1 MKTFRGAVILLAAS
15 LLLSCRTADIRGAD
29 TVGFLTSS
37 ATVAAQ
43 ASRPISDS
51 EEYYVGRAVCARIL
65 TQYQLINNWRL
76 TEYVNTVGTAVA
88 LFSDKPITYGGYH
101 FGVLDTMEPNA
112 FACPGGT
119 ILVSKGMVMAARTED
134 ELAAVL
140 AHEIAHIVN
149 RDGVASIQQ
158 SRWSSVLTAMGSRAV
173 HTYGSANLSQIV
185 TLFEGSIDDV
195 FKTLVVNGYSR
206 SAEMNADEA
215 AFGYLTKAGYNPQ
228 ALRTVLET
236 LNKSQSGG
244 GIMKTHPGTSDRIE
258 SLAKKGQAVQIH
270 PAAQQSRDARFRAA
284 LQ

>member
-1 MKTFRGAVILLAAS
+1 MKTFCGAVILLAAS

-37 ATVAAQ
+37 VTSAAQ

-65 TQYQLINNWRL
+65 AQYKLINNWRL
-76 TEYVNTVGTAVA
+76 TEYVNTVGMAVA

-112 FACPGGT
+112 FACPGGM
-119 ILVSKGMVMAARTED
+119 ILISKGMVMASRTED

-158 SRWSSVLTAMGSRAV
+158 SRWSSALAAMGSRAA

-185 TLFEGSIDDV
+185 SLFEGSIDDV

-206 SAEMNADEA
+206 SAEMSADEA
-215 AFGYLTKAGYNPQ
+215 AAGYLAKAGYNQQ
-228 ALRTVLET
+228 ALLTVLET
-236 LNKSQSGG
+236 LNKSQGG
-244 GIMKTHPGTSDRIE
+244 GIMKTHPGTSDRIDA
-258 SLAKKGQAVQIH
+258 LAKKGHLIQIH
-270 PAAQQSRDARFRAA
+270 PAAQKARDARFRAA